1 MGREQRPWR
10 VCGGGFGVPC
20 MEVSSE
26 ARGGVLECPS
36 AEPRKPGSAPSGL
49 LAVGLPS
56 GRGGW
61 GKPGSPRVQFCS
73 VRPRTPPPAP
83 PGVSPAHT
91 ASLWGRPVVFLRSE
105 GSGLCSLYIFRVC
118 FSCFSFESSWC
129 PTSLVVHVLRCH
141 YFLICRETKCKL
153 EGISTSCSH
162 ENCNR
167 RAFDL
172 WMRRATRNGVS
183 DFLRSQLILPK

>member
-1 MGREQRPWR
+1 MAGVRRWFRGPLYGSVLRGKGR
-10 VCGGGFGVPC
+10 
-20 MEVSSE
+20 
-26 ARGGVLECPS
+26 CPGMS
-36 AEPRKPGSAPSGL
+36 LRRAPETWLSTF
-49 LAVGLPS
+49 
-56 GRGGW
+56 W
-61 GKPGSPRVQFCS
+61 SPRGPKGRVGEAGES
-73 VRPRTPPPAP
+73 ARPVLLCKAQDPAPRP

-91 ASLWGRPVVFLRSE
+91 ASLWGTPVVFLRSE

-141 YFLICRETKCKL
+141 YFLIRRETKCKL

-172 WMRRATRNGVS
+172 WMRQTTRNGVS